1 MQNLA
6 YVPLPYQISDFL
18 EMPDTAVL

>member
-6 YVPLPYQISDFL
+6 YVPLPYQINDFL
-18 EMPDTAVL
+18 EMPDTTTL